1 MKLFEPGKIGT
12 MTLKNRIVM
21 APMGLYG
28 LPAPDGSLTG
38 RSMDFYLERARGG
51 AGLIF
56 PTATGVSQEFEDF
69 ESVMYSLD
77 GVGKALKWSEMAEKM
92 HHYGC
97 RLGMQLSPGVGRMK
111 SDFLY
116 KPDHVPVSASAVPA
130 FWRPRVICRPLEGDE
145 IKRLVVAAGR
155 TALLAKRAGVDTIEI
170 HGYGGYLIDQFMSS
184 LWNQRDDE
192 YGGDLDSRLRFPL
205 EILREIR
212 HRVGPDYPIVF
223 KFTPDHDVQGG
234 RNMEEGLEI
243 ARRLE
248 AAGVDALH
256 VDFGCYECW
265 HRTIPPVYAK
275 PASQIEVAAAVKAV
289 VKIPVIGHGK
299 LNDPELA
306 ERVLALGKVDF
317 VGLGR
322 AFLADPEW
330 PLKVKEGRP
339 KDIRPCIGCSEGC
352 FARGIAGRYASCA
365 INPECAMERDY
376 RPQPAERPREILV
389 IGGGPGGMTT
399 AVTAAKRGHKVSLW
413 ERGAELGGTLWPAAA
428 PEFKRD
434 IRRYIDHLKAQV
446 AKGDIELKLGTD
458 ASLEGIMA
466 MHPDLVVIAT
476 GGESLVPDL
485 PGLNGDQVMTAV
497 DVLLGKKQPGDNV
510 LIVGAGIVGC
520 ETAVFLA
527 DKGKKATLI
536 EKMSRLMPE
545 PVFTL
550 NYNAL
555 VEMVSRKGVQVLLNC
570 SLLGADGTGAVVEIE
585 GERQYIDADSIVLAM
600 GFRPTDTLAKE
611 LTAKGMEVVVI
622 GDALKPRKVLDAVW
636 EGFHAARLA

>member
-12 MTLKNRIVM
+12 MTVKNRIVM

-28 LPAPDGSLTG
+28 LPAPDGSLTQ
-38 RSMDFYLERARGG
+38 RSLDFYLERARGG

-56 PTATGVSQEFEDF
+56 PTATGISREFEDF

-97 RLGMQLSPGVGRMK
+97 RLGMQMSPGVGRMK

-130 FWRPRVICRPLEGDE
+130 FWRPRVVCRPLEVEE
-145 IKRLVVAAGR
+145 IKRLVAAAGR

-184 LWNQRDDE
+184 LWNRRNDE
-192 YGGDLDSRLRFPL
+192 YGGDLDGRLRFPL
-205 EILREIR
+205 EMLEEIR
-212 HRVGPDYPIVF
+212 RRVGAEYPIVF
-223 KFTPDHDVQGG
+223 KFTPDHDIPGG
-234 RNMEEGLEI
+234 RTMEEGLEI

-275 PASQIEVAAAVKAV
+275 PASQIEAAAAVKAA

-306 ERVLALGKVDF
+306 ERVLAQGKVDF

-339 KDIRPCIGCSEGC
+339 EDIRHCIGCSEGC

-365 INPECAMERDY
+365 VNPECAMERDY
-376 RPQPAERPREILV
+376 RPQPAEKPRKILV
-389 IGGGPGGMTT
+389 IGGGPGGMTA
-399 AVTAAKRGHKVSLW
+399 AVTAANRGHKVSLW

-446 AKGDIELKLGTD
+446 AKGNIDLKLKTD
-458 ASLEGIMA
+458 VSAKKIMA
-466 MHPDLVVIAT
+466 VNPDLVVIAT
-476 GGESLVPDL
+476 GGEPLVPDL
-485 PGLNGDQVMTAV
+485 PGLDSDRVMTAV
-497 DVLLGKKQPGDNV
+497 DVLLGKRRPGENV
-510 LIVGAGIVGC
+510 LVVGAGVVGC

-527 DKGKKATLI
+527 DKGKKVTLI
-536 EKMSRLMPE
+536 EKLGRLIPE
-545 PVFTL
+545 PLFTL

-555 VEMVSRKGVQVLLNC
+555 VEMVSGRGIRVMVNC
-570 SLLGADGTGAVVEIE
+570 SLLEADAAGAVVEME
-585 GERQYIDADSIVLAM
+585 GEKRHIDADSIVLAM
-600 GFRPTDTLAKE
+600 GFRPVDTLAEE
-611 LTAKGMEVVVI
+611 LKAKGREVVVI
-622 GDALKPRKVLDAVW
+622 GDAKKPRKVLDAVW